1 MSTMG
6 QKSSKPRHCFEV
18 EPKLNHNASE
28 LNIVRDRERNIKLPK
43 QFPNNDESQIV
54 PQWIHK
60 SQFIE
65 ILKENVPEFSRIEN
79 FFVKPALSAGE
90 NYSSLML
97 RISIDVKLTGE

>member
-1 MSTMG
+1 MG
-6 QKSSKPRHCFEV
+6 QKSSRPRHSFEV
-18 EPKLNHNASE
+18 EPKLHRNASE
-28 LNIVRDRERNIKLPK
+28 LNIPRERERNIKFTK
-43 QFPNNDESQIV
+43 QFPSIDDSLTV

-65 ILKENVPEFSRIEN
+65 ILKENVSEFSNIEN
-79 FFVKPALSAGE
+79 FFIEPALSDGE